1 MKFITLTTADIH
13 ITNKGTR
20 LEWQPDSSLIGN
32 RIELISIKI
41 IGININLY
49 RLEYIS
55 RDDGSLW
62 SNRLTFDSDTSSVK
76 CINISSGHNYRYNQ
90 SQVLAFNLY
99 NDQHDPVRN
108 HLIYSD
114 VLIELAIDQ

>member
-1 MKFITLTTADIH
+1 MRFITLTTADIS

-20 LEWQPDSSLIGN
+20 MEWHPNSSLIGN
-32 RIELISIKI
+32 RIELVSIQI
-41 IGININLY
+41 TGININLY
-49 RLEYIS
+49 RLKYIS

-62 SNRLTFDSDTSSVK
+62 SNNLTFDSDTSSVK
-76 CINISSGHNYRYNQ
+76 CINISSGYNYRYNH

-99 NDQHDPVRN
+99 NDQLDPVCN
-108 HLIYSD
+108 HLTYSD

>member
-1 MKFITLTTADIH
+1 MKFITLTTADIR

-41 IGININLY
+41 TGININLY

-99 NDQHDPVRN
+99 NEQLDPVRN
-108 HLIYSD
+108 YLTYSD
-114 VLIELAIDQ
+114 VSIELAID